1 MNGTDNITQQ
11 NKKSITMPN
20 QSQPTKQEIISVFKE
35 LGFSDSQIEKM
46 ITARNERTDTAIP
59 FQRIDIRKRYEE
71 YRQIFA
77 PHGVSKSH
85 LNEILSTEIM
95 FSFDPRQYK
104 QLFHYIERTGMPV
117 ADFLKITT
125 TSGGRSVLARS
136 PQMII
141 RNTQAMAQ
149 LLSPFGID
157 EKEWLKMSLKR
168 PSILKQTPTHLMH
181 NLKQMGDFVKQF
193 DCPAKEWFCTALKH
207 PVMLDRNV
215 ETLKRKHEKMCLFLT
230 EYGVT
235 PKEWTQACL
244 KSPQLLYLDS
254 AYIQKRFQFFMQAYQ
269 NGEFIFTTQK
279 EQNASHLIRTLL
291 NSPQYLCYSDD
302 NLKLR
307 QDYMDYMNRTNR
319 QATSAVLYL
328 TKAKLKQIM
337 QK

>member
-77 PHGVSKSH
+77 PHGISKSR

-215 ETLKRKHEKMCLFLT
+215 ETL
-230 EYGVT
+230 
-235 PKEWTQACL
+235 
-244 KSPQLLYLDS
+244 
-254 AYIQKRFQFFMQAYQ
+254 
-269 NGEFIFTTQK
+269 
-279 EQNASHLIRTLL
+279 
-291 NSPQYLCYSDD
+291 
-302 NLKLR
+302 
-307 QDYMDYMNRTNR
+307 
-319 QATSAVLYL
+319 
-328 TKAKLKQIM
+328 
-337 QK
+337 